1 MHDGKAHGKHLFRN
15 EQMADVG
22 SGIAAADGTITLRID
37 GTFVQHILGILQIDG
52 AFPGKE
58 PCVPG
63 VSGRHDTIEEVNTTG
78 NRLDNIA
85 RSTHAHEVAGL
96 LLGHMRLHGI
106 DDIAHL
112 FRGLAHRKATDG
124 IAGQIHIGNALH
136 VIYTDIVYYSDA
148 DITELRAKLFEE
160 EVDGVYISN
169 RMSLHDDVKNIID
182 DQIKR
187 DFDAINM
194 RGFILDAL
202 SQMEGLL
209 RDKYAEY
216 FLGLKAEEREQKIRE
231 LVGAIKSRQEA
242 CLSRVKRMYKDGD
255 VDKLLHCTALV
266 TLDVVRDA
274 LKGMVKEGEQI
285 FGQDSEFAKLQKN
298 RNRWAHDSITLSSDG
313 QRVILANDKE
323 KKEGYGREDFKMMR
337 VSLANVESVIENAL
351 SQLEL
356 K

>member
-1 MHDGKAHGKHLFRN
+1 MRREYQILWIDDQTELLHGYRESVQTHLDSKGF
-15 EQMADVG
+15 ELKVKEVSKVSEEVI
-22 SGIAAADGTITLRID
+22 SGIEDDLKRLNPYNLILVDHNLADG
-37 GTFVQHILGILQIDG
+37 Q
-52 AFPGKE
+52 K
-58 PCVPG
+58 G
-63 VSGRHDTIEEVNTTG
+63 VSFAK
-78 NRLDNIA
+78 RLRD
-85 RSTHAHEVAGL
+85 
-96 LLGHMRLHGI
+96 
-106 DDIAHL
+106 
-112 FRGLAHRKATDG
+112 
-124 IAGQIHIGNALH
+124 

-148 DITELRAKLFEE
+148 DVAELRAKLFEE

-194 RGFILDAL
+194 RGFMLDAL

-216 FLGLKAEEREQKIRE
+216 FWGLKAEEREEKIQE
-231 LVGAIKSRQEA
+231 LLSAIKSRQET
-242 CLSRVKRMYKDGD
+242 CLSRVERMRQNGD

-274 LKGMVKEGEQI
+274 LKGMVKNGEQI
-285 FGQDSEFAKLQKN
+285 LGQDSEFAKLQQN
-298 RNRWAHDSITLSSDG
+298 RNRWAHDSITLSGDG

-323 KKEGYGREDFKMMR
+323 KKDGYGREDFKMMR
-337 VSLANVESVIENAL
+337 VMLANVEGVMEDAL
-351 SQLEL
+351 RQLAL

>member
-1 MHDGKAHGKHLFRN
+1 MRREYQILWIDDQTELLHGYRESVQTHLASKGFGLKVK
-15 EQMADVG
+15 EVSKVTEEVI
-22 SGIAAADGTITLRID
+22 SGIEEDLKRLNPYNLILVDHNLADGQKGTSFAKRLRD
-37 GTFVQHILGILQIDG
+37 
-52 AFPGKE
+52 
-58 PCVPG
+58 
-63 VSGRHDTIEEVNTTG
+63 
-78 NRLDNIA
+78 
-85 RSTHAHEVAGL
+85 
-96 LLGHMRLHGI
+96 
-106 DDIAHL
+106 
-112 FRGLAHRKATDG
+112 
-124 IAGQIHIGNALH
+124 

-148 DITELRAKLFEE
+148 DIKELRAKLFDA

-169 RMSLHDDVKNIID
+169 RVSLHDDVKNIID

-216 FLGLKAEEREQKIRE
+216 FLGLKAEEREQKIQE
-231 LVGAIKSRQEA
+231 LLDAIKSRQKT
-242 CLSRVKRMYKDGD
+242 CLSRVERMHKDGD

-274 LKGMVKEGEQI
+274 LKDMVEDGERI
-285 FGQDSEFAKLQKN
+285 LGQDSEFAKLQKN
-298 RNRWAHDSITLSSDG
+298 RNRWAHDSITLSGDG

-323 KKEGYGREDFKMMR
+323 KKDGYGREDFKTMR
-337 VSLANVESVIENAL
+337 VSLANVESVMEDAL
-351 SQLEL
+351 RQLVL

>member
-1 MHDGKAHGKHLFRN
+1 MRREYQILWIDDQTELLHGYRESVQTHLDSKGF
-15 EQMADVG
+15 ELKVKEVSKVSEEVI
-22 SGIAAADGTITLRID
+22 SGIEDDLKRLNPYNLILVDHNLADG
-37 GTFVQHILGILQIDG
+37 Q
-52 AFPGKE
+52 K
-58 PCVPG
+58 G
-63 VSGRHDTIEEVNTTG
+63 VSFAK
-78 NRLDNIA
+78 RLRD
-85 RSTHAHEVAGL
+85 
-96 LLGHMRLHGI
+96 
-106 DDIAHL
+106 
-112 FRGLAHRKATDG
+112 
-124 IAGQIHIGNALH
+124 

-148 DITELRAKLFEE
+148 DVAELRAKLFEE

-194 RGFILDAL
+194 RGFMLDAL

-216 FLGLKAEEREQKIRE
+216 FWGLKAEEREEKIQE
-231 LVGAIKSRQEA
+231 LLSAIKSRQET
-242 CLSRVKRMYKDGD
+242 CLSRVERMRQNGD

-274 LKGMVKEGEQI
+274 LKGMVKNGEQI
-285 FGQDSEFAKLQKN
+285 LGQDSEFAKLQQN
-298 RNRWAHDSITLSSDG
+298 RNRWAHDSIILSVDG

-323 KKEGYGREDFKMMR
+323 KKDGYGREDFKMMR
-337 VSLANVESVIENAL
+337 VMLANVEGVMEDAL
-351 SQLEL
+351 RQLAL

>member
-1 MHDGKAHGKHLFRN
+1 MRREYQILWIDDQTELLHGYRESVQAHLDSMGFELKVREVSKVSEEVITEIEDDLKRMNPYNLILVDHNL
-15 EQMADVG
+15 
-22 SGIAAADGTITLRID
+22 ADGQKGASFAKRLRD
-37 GTFVQHILGILQIDG
+37 
-52 AFPGKE
+52 
-58 PCVPG
+58 
-63 VSGRHDTIEEVNTTG
+63 
-78 NRLDNIA
+78 
-85 RSTHAHEVAGL
+85 
-96 LLGHMRLHGI
+96 
-106 DDIAHL
+106 
-112 FRGLAHRKATDG
+112 
-124 IAGQIHIGNALH
+124 

-148 DITELRAKLFEE
+148 DIKELREKLFEE

-209 RDKYAEY
+209 RDKYTEY
-216 FLGLKAEEREQKIRE
+216 FLGLAEDEREQKIQE
-231 LVGAIKSRQEA
+231 LLGAIKSRQKT
-242 CLSRVKRMYKDGD
+242 CLSRVERMRKDGD

-274 LKGMVKEGEQI
+274 LKGMVKDGEQI
-285 FGQDSEFAKLQKN
+285 LGQDSEFAKLQKN
-298 RNRWAHDSITLSSDG
+298 RNRWAHDSITLSDDG

-323 KKEGYGREDFKMMR
+323 KKDGYGREDFRTMR
-337 VSLANVESVIENAL
+337 VLLANIEGVMEDAL
-351 SQLEL
+351 RQLVL

>member
-1 MHDGKAHGKHLFRN
+1 MRREYQILWIDDQTELLHGYRESVQIHLGSKGFDLKVKEVSEVAEEVISGIEEDLKHLN
-15 EQMADVG
+15 PYNLILVDHNL
-22 SGIAAADGTITLRID
+22 ADGQKGASFAKRLRD
-37 GTFVQHILGILQIDG
+37 
-52 AFPGKE
+52 
-58 PCVPG
+58 
-63 VSGRHDTIEEVNTTG
+63 
-78 NRLDNIA
+78 
-85 RSTHAHEVAGL
+85 
-96 LLGHMRLHGI
+96 
-106 DDIAHL
+106 
-112 FRGLAHRKATDG
+112 
-124 IAGQIHIGNALH
+124 

>member
-1 MHDGKAHGKHLFRN
+1 MRREYQILWIDDQTELLHGYRESVQAHLDTMGFELKVREVSEVSEEVISEIEEDLKRLNPYNLILVDHNL
-15 EQMADVG
+15 
-22 SGIAAADGTITLRID
+22 ADGQKGAAFAKRLRD
-37 GTFVQHILGILQIDG
+37 
-52 AFPGKE
+52 
-58 PCVPG
+58 
-63 VSGRHDTIEEVNTTG
+63 
-78 NRLDNIA
+78 
-85 RSTHAHEVAGL
+85 
-96 LLGHMRLHGI
+96 
-106 DDIAHL
+106 
-112 FRGLAHRKATDG
+112 
-124 IAGQIHIGNALH
+124 

-148 DITELRAKLFEE
+148 DVAELRAKLFNE

-169 RMSLHDDVKNIID
+169 RVSLHDDVKNIID

-194 RGFILDAL
+194 RGFLLDSL

-216 FLGLKAEEREQKIRE
+216 FLGLKAEEREQKIQE
-231 LVGAIKSRQEA
+231 LLSAIKSRQKT
-242 CLSRVKRMYKDGD
+242 CLSRVERMHKDGD

-274 LKGMVKEGEQI
+274 LKGMVKDGEQI
-285 FGQDSEFAKLQKN
+285 LGQDSEFAKLQKN

-323 KKEGYGREDFKMMR
+323 KKDGYGREDFKTMR
-337 VSLANVESVIENAL
+337 VSLAKVEIVIEDTL
-351 SQLEL
+351 RQLVL